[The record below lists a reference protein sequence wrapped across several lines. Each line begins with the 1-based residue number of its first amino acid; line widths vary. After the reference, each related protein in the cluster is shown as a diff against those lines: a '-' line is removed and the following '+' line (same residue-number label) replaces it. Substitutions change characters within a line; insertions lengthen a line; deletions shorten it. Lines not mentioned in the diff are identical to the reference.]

1 APGDTKATY
10 GTGAF
15 VLANTGSA
23 LPRSDN
29 RLLGT
34 VLCQLDGRRSYAVE
48 GSVFVAGSLVRWLRD
63 SLGLIGEAAETETL
77 ARSIGSSGGVVIVPA
92 HSGLGAPYWEPHARG
107 AITGLSFATGKAE
120 IARAALEA
128 MSHQTQDLASAFAA
142 DGAAWT
148 SLRIDGGMSV
158 NDWMAQDIADILGL
172 TVERPD
178 MVETTALGAAML
190 AGLGGGLFASL
201 GEAAAAMRGGVT
213 RFEPAMAEEVRQER
227 LARWRKAIAAAR
239 L

>member
-1 APGDTKATY
+1 
-10 GTGAF
+10 
-15 VLANTGSA
+15 
-23 LPRSDN
+23 
-29 RLLGT
+29 
-34 VLCQLDGRRSYAVE
+34 
-48 GSVFVAGSLVRWLRD
+48 
-63 SLGLIGEAAETETL
+63 
-77 ARSIGSSGGVVIVPA
+77 
-92 HSGLGAPYWEPHARG
+92 
-107 AITGLSFATGKAE
+107 
-120 IARAALEA
+120 

-190 AGLGGGLFASL
+190 AGLGAGLFASL

-227 LARWRKAIAAAR
+227 LARWRKAIAAGR